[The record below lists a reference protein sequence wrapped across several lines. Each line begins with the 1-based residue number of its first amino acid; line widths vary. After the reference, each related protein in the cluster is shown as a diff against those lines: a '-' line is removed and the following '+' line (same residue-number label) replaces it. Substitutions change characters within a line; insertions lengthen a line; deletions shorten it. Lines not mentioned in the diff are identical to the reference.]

1 MNFQKLIEFR
11 YLRDVTLILVVRE
24 LGFSVSQAI
33 EIEASQNL
41 VFASDRNNA
50 LFLEYSDCRNA
61 IFPKAKFLFPTEDGE
76 RYSSDKFLKNVSKL
90 FLQAG
95 VKVPPRHMAQL
106 SPEHLKSILSLKF
119 ENQRPVFQ
127 LVLATAILGYMALR
141 PGEVA
146 NLRREDVQVDSRVMY
161 LRETK
166 SQEPQ
171 IMVIHDEL
179 LPILENYVKRLKH
192 GEPLFIRQSK
202 KQWERRDVYRA
213 VEKVS
218 DYFSLEGIYPRRL
231 RSTVACQLL
240 RKGVP
245 IHYVSALL
253 RHKDSATTL
262 RHYAGVVEE
271 MNLSYVMQ
279 QHQPT
284 KEFQVTRMDDE

>member
-11 YLRDVTLILVVRE
+11 YLRDLTLILAVRE
-24 LGFSVSQAI
+24 LGFSASQAL
-33 EIEASQNL
+33 EIEANQNL
-41 VFASDRNNA
+41 VFTSDQDNV
-50 LFLEYSDCRNA
+50 LFLEYSNCRNS
-61 IFPKAKFLFPTEDGE
+61 IFPESAFLFPTEDGK

-106 SPEHLKSILSLKF
+106 SPEHLKLILSLKF

-127 LVLATAILGYMALR
+127 LTLATAILGYMALR

-171 IMVIHDEL
+171 IVVIHDEL
-179 LPILENYVKRLKH
+179 LPILGNYVKRLKP

-213 VEKVS
+213 
-218 DYFSLEGIYPRRL
+218 RRWL
-231 RSTVACQLL
+231 VNCC
-240 RKGVP
+240 V
-245 IHYVSALL
+245 
-253 RHKDSATTL
+253 
-262 RHYAGVVEE
+262 
-271 MNLSYVMQ
+271 
-279 QHQPT
+279 
-284 KEFQVTRMDDE
+284 KEFPFIMSAHCCVIKIVQRLFAITLA